1 MMLNVED
8 FLTFQRR
15 QLEVDKQELVTH
27 IRRFLERY
35 DAENVAATAASTSQ
49 EHTKKIQEKNS
60 GEKSSDSSAAFTP
73 RHGSSM
79 IKANQ
84 NFSGLFFKDDEA
96 IGLPLGQHDEKRKK
110 LAEERRADY
119 NRFLIE
125 KEKQL
130 QQKRESAV
138 QKRNTNSETST
149 PRSIASMNYQEVLQ
163 RKKEEEKQYRNLNH
177 LDPVEDS
184 ELLRLQNETDK
195 LKSERDNITML
206 INNLKRFADS
216 EPSASTSQ
224 TQFSQSVPVVGA
236 SASPVKAQN
245 SFSVPLPFPS
255 VMHPS
260 TAPTAYSSMQGNGNG
275 YQDMQN
281 TLNFTQSLPLPT
293 AAQRM
298 PNLEYQ
304 PPVQP
309 LAFPSSSSSSFQNPL
324 FTGHMAAQQPKPNQF
339 LNNADYMRELDEQ
352 VRQKQLLKMKEV
364 EDEKRHQQSND
375 FFPWGNSYGG
385 GGAPMR
391 DGFGNIITSRKGK
404 ALPVMPSEMAHPLGV
419 PIEKEA
425 LPIPNPIVNTV
436 STYNREYEAQRKHER
451 YKEDLRKQIEEKKR
465 LLQEDKERQR
475 LEEERLAQRIEE
487 QRLRMQRE
495 YEEEQAKRI
504 RKEEE
509 LRLKQERLMQ
519 LQEGQRKEE
528 ERRKREAAEKRE
540 RDRLEKLRELEDIR
554 RNTLENQLRSKS
566 PPVPT
571 VRTQTLERE
580 KTPKSEVPGDPR
592 QNVLSQ
598 LTQLRQQLQDEQQ
611 KMNAKLKEQKKKYKV
626 MDRRAVQEDSDDD
639 DENEVHRLRRNSA
652 KSRESSADSR
662 GYTQRS
668 RRWNKENIKYTGRDD
683 DSDVRVENL
692 D

>member
-1 MMLNVED
+1 MMLSVED

-15 QLEVDKQELVTH
+15 RLEADKQELVTH
-27 IRRFLERY
+27 VRRFLECF
-35 DAENVAATAASTSQ
+35 DAQNVAAAASTSQ
-49 EHTKKIQEKNS
+49 DHTKKNQDKNS
-60 GEKSSDSSAAFTP
+60 GGKSSDSPAACTP

-84 NFSGLFFKDDEA
+84 NLSGLLFRDDDP
-96 IGLPLGQHDEKRKK
+96 IGLPLGQHEEKRKK
-110 LAEERRADY
+110 LAEERKADY

-130 QQKRESAV
+130 QHKKEAALQR
-138 QKRNTNSETST
+138 RNTTSEAST

-177 LDPVEDS
+177 LDPLDDS
-184 ELLRLQNETDK
+184 ELLRLQNEADK

-216 EPSASTSQ
+216 EPSASTSH

-236 SASPVKAQN
+236 SASPVKALN
-245 SFSVPLPFPS
+245 SFPVPPSFPS
-255 VMHPS
+255 VMAPS
-260 TAPTAYSSMQGNGNG
+260 TAPTAFPSMQGNGSS

-293 AAQRM
+293 ATQRM

-304 PPVQP
+304 TPVQP
-309 LAFPSSSSSSFQNPL
+309 LAFPSTSSSFQNPL

-339 LNNADYMRELDEQ
+339 LSNADYMRELDEQ
-352 VRQKQLLKMKEV
+352 VKQKQRQKMKEM
-364 EDEKRHQQSND
+364 EDEKRQQQND
-375 FFPWGNSYGG
+375 FFPWGNTHGG
-385 GGAPMR
+385 GGAPMK
-391 DGFGNIITSRKGK
+391 DHFGNIITSRKGK
-404 ALPVMPSEMAHPLGV
+404 TLPVMPSEMAHPLGMPLEKDVLSV
-419 PIEKEA
+419 PSAIA
-425 LPIPNPIVNTV
+425 NTV
-436 STYNREYEAQRKHER
+436 STYNREYEAQRKHDR

-465 LLQEDKERQR
+465 LLQEEKERQR
-475 LEEERLAQRIEE
+475 LEEDRLAQRIEE

-519 LQEGQRKEE
+519 LQEEQRKEE
-528 ERRKREAAEKRE
+528 ERRKRETAEKRE
-540 RDRLEKLRELEDIR
+540 RERLEKLRELEEMRKNAI
-554 RNTLENQLRSKS
+554 ENQQRRKS

-580 KTPKSEVPGDPR
+580 KTPKSEVPTDPR

-639 DENEVHRLRRNSA
+639 DENEVQRLRRNSA

-668 RRWNKENIKYTGRDD
+668 RRWNKENIKYSGHDE